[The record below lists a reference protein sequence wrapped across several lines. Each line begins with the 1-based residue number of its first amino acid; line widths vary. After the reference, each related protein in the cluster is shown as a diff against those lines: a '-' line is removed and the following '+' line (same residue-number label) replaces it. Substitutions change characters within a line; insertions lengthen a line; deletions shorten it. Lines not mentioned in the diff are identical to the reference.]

1 MSDKKPV
8 RIRDFH
14 IIVLCNKCVNWRP
27 VTVAAQASL
36 EIQLLPIPLTHIAFI
51 KSLDVDSCSFLC
63 RFCQADIAPL
73 LEPEH
78 KEMLI
83 AQAQEVTMI

>member
-1 MSDKKPV
+1 MSAPKPV
-8 RIRDFH
+8 RIRDFS
-14 IIVLCNKCVNWRP
+14 IIVLCPKCENWRP
-27 VTVAAQASL
+27 VTVRTKASL

-51 KSLDVDSCSFLC
+51 KGLDVDSCMFLC

-78 KEMLI
+78 IDMLI
-83 AQAQEVTMI
+83 AQAKEVEMI